1 MCTKWKKS
9 VNFLKKKEL
18 DNPHLM
24 ASVFVPFP
32 ILINTPKFQ
41 WQLLIFIKKST

>member
-24 ASVFVPFP
+24 ASVFVHTEVSMTTSNFH
-32 ILINTPKFQ
+32 
-41 WQLLIFIKKST
+41 